1 MKFGILVIFV
11 AKIKQ
16 FVSGA
21 KTEIVLGGL
30 LTKELSV
37 EKSQITPVP
46 FVELKFENVD
56 RHSYINPV
64 SPIPGSFKEVKL

>member
-1 MKFGILVIFV
+1 MKFGISVIFV
-11 AKIKQ
+11 AEVKQ
-16 FVSGA
+16 LVSGT
-21 KTEIVLGGL
+21 KTEIVLDGL
-30 LTKELSV
+30 FGKFLSV